1 MSLHYH
7 LIASPWGPLGLIRQ
21 DSPPPLRRVYLPM
34 ADEAALLRRIHGDW
48 GTDIDRAEERT
59 PAALEPVIDAL
70 ADNYWNGTPIEP
82 PYALLDWTGV
92 TDLQR
97 AVLTA
102 VAAIPFGEVRSYG
115 EIAAAVGRPKS
126 ARFVGN
132 TMARNP
138 FPLLIPCHRVV
149 RADRSVG
156 GFGGGPEMKRR
167 LIEMET
173 GIGDNQG

>member
-1 MSLHYH
+1 MSSRYH
-7 LIASPWGPLGLIRQ
+7 IIESPLGSLGLVRQ
-21 DSPPPLRRVYLPM
+21 APSPPLRRVYLPL
-34 ADEAALLRRIHGDW
+34 AGEAALLRRIRGDW
-48 GTDIDRAEERT
+48 GADIQRAGKRT
-59 PAALEPVIDAL
+59 IAALEPVIEAL
-70 ADNYWNGTPIEP
+70 ADYWNGTPIEP

-97 AVLTA
+97 AVLMA

-115 EIAAAVGRPKS
+115 EIASIVGRPRS

-149 RADRSVG
+149 RADRSPG
-156 GFGGGPEMKRR
+156 GFGGGPDMKRR
-167 LIEMET
+167 LIGMET
-173 GIGDNQG
+173 RI